1 MKLENSTLTI
11 IKESKYYKLS
21 KKNAAKKRV
30 AKKYAN
36 NREKLSRQT
45 SGKFRPV

>member
-1 MKLENSTLTI
+1 
-11 IKESKYYKLS
+11 
-21 KKNAAKKRV
+21 V

-45 SGKFRPV
+45 SGKFRPVWQCHGKRQKHKDSF